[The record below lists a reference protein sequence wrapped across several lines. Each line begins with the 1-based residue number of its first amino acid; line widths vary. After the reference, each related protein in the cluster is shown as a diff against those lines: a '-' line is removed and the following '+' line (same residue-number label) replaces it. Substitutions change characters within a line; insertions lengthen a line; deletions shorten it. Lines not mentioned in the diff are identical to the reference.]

1 MKAFHRLRLRFW
13 GLCQFL
19 YDFTLRRADEDH
31 RKSRKELWEVT
42 VKAGHCNKLCF
53 LSLHDLFPVLRNAKA
68 LSDDR
73 LVLGFARA
81 NLKRY
86 ADMGREQSGILRGYL
101 NAQRVHLDACDEC
114 QKAICEMVREDI
126 QLFRRVRSILDA
138 AGMFPPDRRPP
149 N

>member
-13 GLCQFL
+13 GFCQFL
-19 YDFTLRRADEDH
+19 YDYAQRRTDEDH
-31 RKSRKELWEVT
+31 RITRKEIWGVT
-42 VKAGHCNKLCF
+42 VKTGHCNKLCF

-86 ADMGREQSGILRGYL
+86 ADMGRQASGLLGGYL
-101 NAQRVHLDACDEC
+101 AAQRVHLDHCAEC
-114 QKAICEMVREDI
+114 QETVCESVREDI
-126 QLFRRVRSILDA
+126 RLYRSIRSLLDD
-138 AGMFPPDRRPP
+138 AGMLPPDRKRPR
-149 N
+149 